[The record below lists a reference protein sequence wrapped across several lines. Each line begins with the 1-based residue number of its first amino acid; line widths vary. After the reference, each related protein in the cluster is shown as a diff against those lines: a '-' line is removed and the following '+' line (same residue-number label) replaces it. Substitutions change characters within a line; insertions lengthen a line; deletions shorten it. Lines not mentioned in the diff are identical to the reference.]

1 MQTGRTSRCT
11 FCEATFTVSL
21 SRRIFC
27 SEQCKTRFARE
38 NKSCFYCGEIG
49 DSRDHVVPHSLTANR
64 GSKRQWSAD
73 WVYCCSECNGIL
85 GNYLGGSFH
94 DRIMYLHDRFKRKK
108 KLHKSFVEWDD
119 EELEDVSAEMRN
131 WILGQQNQRKLHERR
146 LSHMRLTAIKV
157 AKFEEDQEAESTL

>member
-11 FCEATFTVSL
+11 FCEATFTVSP

-73 WVYCCSECNGIL
+73 WVYCCSECNGML

-94 DRIMYLHDRFKRKK
+94 DRIMYLHDKFKRKK
-108 KLHKSFVEWDD
+108 KLNKSFVEWDD
-119 EELEDVSAEMRN
+119 EDLEDVSKEMRN

-157 AKFEEDQEAESTL
+157 ARFEEDQEAEDAL